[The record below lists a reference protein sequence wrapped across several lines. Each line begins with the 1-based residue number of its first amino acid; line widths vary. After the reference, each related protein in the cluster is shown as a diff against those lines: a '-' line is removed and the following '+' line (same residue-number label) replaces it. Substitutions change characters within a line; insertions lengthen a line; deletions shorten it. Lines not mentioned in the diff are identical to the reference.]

1 VRFWDSL
8 DIFYNISGQ
17 LSIKERAPVE
27 FNLSPIDPF
36 RQAREGDEERRF
48 LDGSLSVE
56 KMKAGK

>member
-1 VRFWDSL
+1 
-8 DIFYNISGQ
+8 